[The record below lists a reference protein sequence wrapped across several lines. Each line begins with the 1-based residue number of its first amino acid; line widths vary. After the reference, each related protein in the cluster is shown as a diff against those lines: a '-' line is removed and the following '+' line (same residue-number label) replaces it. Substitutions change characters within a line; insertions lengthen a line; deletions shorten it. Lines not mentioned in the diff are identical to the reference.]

1 VTSFVGFDLLQV
13 SGQDVMPEPCTDRRK
28 RLEDFV
34 AGFVSPH
41 VAIVPVTDDAARLW
55 ALWVGRQGG
64 EGIMLKERSAPL
76 PAGAAFSGIGSS

>member
-1 VTSFVGFDLLQV
+1 MS
-13 SGQDVMPEPCTDRRK
+13 EPWTDRRK
-28 RLEDFV
+28 RLEDFGASLDLPRV
-34 AGFVSPH
+34 T
-41 VAIVPVTDDAARLW
+41 IVPVTDDAARLW